1 MDKKEIESYKDD
13 VIKQINKYRNN
24 HGAKPL
30 MNYSDIDEIAQKFAD
45 KLSRAGSL
53 DYSYNQYQGQDLGES
68 VYESEVFIAPMKL
81 IKILYDENL
90 EYDYN
95 DRDPEPS
102 NFTQMVWKNS
112 ELIGFGM
119 QKNSEHKYYFVIN
132 YFPSGNVEGQ
142 FKKNVFPYGTKPVE
156 EAKPLIE
163 TNNSN
168 YGTKNL
174 EETKPIFKTNN
185 NKYVKR
191 SPKETKPI
199 LKINNNNY
207 ETNYFEETKP
217 IITTNNNNYEIN
229 SLEENKPI
237 FTTNNNKKES
247 SIRTIYKKR
256 DLSNGQNQ
264 IEITVNKHNEK
275 KVTFYEEGD
284 KDPFRIKKN
293 YDRQDSFISN
303 YKTPNESFINKIYSR
318 KSSFINK
325 DKDEDESEINDNSS
339 TKDAKYNYKKKVS
352 FSTKNLNHNNYSSN
366 KTSSIREYIRK
377 SLKKE
382 KDKEKEKENFAKSKD
397 NIRKS
402 TKKDNLRKSVNK
414 DKVRKS
420 MNKSFLRKSS
430 AKKEFSMKQSI
441 NKSFLKKPSGYKNYQ
456 KRDTK
461 NYNLNTSM
469 TNRKYKKKISFYDK
483 NNQKSSAVNINHPLR
498 DSSIDNQNNNTNY
511 KPSQTGHNFYKK
523 KSTKHLDKDN
533 AFSEKKNL
541 ITQLIERRKKELEAK
556 SKNRKSMKKDPNS
569 NNNHAYPKHGSSSV
583 DYNSFC
589 YEALQTH
596 NHYRKIHHVEP
607 LKLNKDLCKIAEN
620 YSKHLA
626 NIGYLQHS
634 DNCYHDD
641 ALGENLYFCFGMDP
655 TGSLVTKNWY
665 SEIKNY
671 NYNGDWSNGTGHFTQ
686 IVWKDTKEVGFGKS
700 KNAKGKTFVVA
711 NYYPAGNF
719 LGFFKYNVLRP

>member
-1 MDKKEIESYKDD
+1 MDKNDIESYKDD

-45 KLSRAGSL
+45 KLSKAGSL
-53 DYSYNQYQGQDLGES
+53 DYSYNQYRGQDLGES

-102 NFTQMVWKNS
+102 NFTQMVWRNS

-119 QKNSEHKYYFVIN
+119 QKNSDHKYYFVIN

-142 FKKNVFPYGTKPVE
+142 FKKNVFPYGTKIPE
-156 EAKPLIE
+156 EAKPIIE
-163 TNNSN
+163 TNNNN
-168 YGTKNL
+168 YGAK
-174 EETKPIFKTNN
+174 
-185 NKYVKR
+185 

-199 LKINNNNY
+199 SKIKNNY
-207 ETNYFEETKP
+207 EKRPPEETKP
-217 IITTNNNNYEIN
+217 KIETNNNNN
-229 SLEENKPI
+229 SKSPEENKPI
-237 FTTNNNKKES
+237 IKTNNNKKES

-256 DLSNGQNQ
+256 DLSNSQNHFEV
-264 IEITVNKHNEK
+264 IVNKNKEK

-293 YDRQDSFISN
+293 YDRQDSFINN
-303 YKTPNESFINKIYSR
+303 YKEPNESFINKIYSR
-318 KSSFINK
+318 KSSFIKK
-325 DKDEDESEINDNSS
+325 DKDDEDEDEINDNSS
-339 TKDAKYNYKKKVS
+339 TKDVKDNNYKKVS
-352 FSTKNLNHNNYSSN
+352 LSTININNNYNNNSN
-366 KTSSIREYIRK
+366 KKTSAIREYIRK

-382 KDKEKEKENFAKSKD
+382 KEKEKFAKSKD

-402 TKKDNLRKSVNK
+402 VKKDNLRKSTNK
-414 DKVRKS
+414 DKIRKS

-430 AKKEFSMKQSI
+430 GKKELSMNQST
-441 NKSFLKKPSGYKNYQ
+441 NKSFIRKPSGYKNYQ
-456 KRDTK
+456 KRDLK

-483 NNQKSSAVNINHPLR
+483 NKQKKSSVNLNGPQR
-498 DSSIDNQNNNTNY
+498 DSSIENHNYDSNY
-511 KPSQTGHNFYKK
+511 KPSQTGYNFYKK
-523 KSTKHLDKDN
+523 KSTKHLYNDN
-533 AFSEKKNL
+533 SFSEKKNL
-541 ITQLIERRKKELEAK
+541 LIQLIEKRKKELEKKNKNRSSIRKDPYNK
-556 SKNRKSMKKDPNS
+556 SKNNV
-569 NNNHAYPKHGSSSV
+569 NNNNQAYPKHGSSSA

-596 NHYRKIHHVEP
+596 NYYRKLHQVEP
-607 LKLNKDLCKIAEN
+607 LKLNKDLCKIAEK

-626 NIGYLQHS
+626 SIGYLEHS

-641 ALGENLYFCFGMDP
+641 ALGENLYFCYGMDP

-665 SEIKNY
+665 SEMKNY

-686 IVWKDTKEVGFGKS
+686 IVWKETKEVGFGKC
-700 KNAKGKTFVVA
+700 KNKKGRTFVVA
-711 NYYPAGNF
+711 NYYPTGNV
-719 LGFFKYNVLRP
+719 LGFFKYNVFRPNK

>member
-1 MDKKEIESYKDD
+1 MDKNEIESYKDD
-13 VIKQINKYRNN
+13 VIKQINKYRSS

-30 MNYSDIDEIAQKFAD
+30 MNYSDIDEISQKFAD
-45 KLSRAGSL
+45 KLSRTGSL
-53 DYSYNQYQGQDLGES
+53 DYSYNQYRGQDLGES

-119 QKNSEHKYYFVIN
+119 QKNSDHKYYFVIN

-142 FKKNVFPYGTKPVE
+142 FKKNVFPYGTKPPE
-156 EAKPLIE
+156 EAKPIIE

-168 YGTKNL
+168 YGLKSPKEPKPIFKSNKSNYGKKSPQETKLIIETNNNNYGTNSP
-174 EETKPIFKTNN
+174 EETKPIFK
-185 NKYVKR
+185 
-191 SPKETKPI
+191 
-199 LKINNNNY
+199 
-207 ETNYFEETKP
+207 
-217 IITTNNNNYEIN
+217 
-229 SLEENKPI
+229 
-237 FTTNNNKKES
+237 TNNNKKES

-256 DLSNGQNQ
+256 DISNGQNHF
-264 IEITVNKHNEK
+264 EVTVNKNKEK
-275 KVTFYEEGD
+275 KVTFFEEED
-284 KDPFRIKKN
+284 KETFRIKKN
-293 YDRQDSFISN
+293 YVRQDSYISN
-303 YKTPNESFINKIYSR
+303 YKEPNESLINKIYSR
-318 KSSFINK
+318 KSSFIKK
-325 DKDEDESEINDNSS
+325 DKDEDDDEVNDNSS
-339 TKDAKYNYKKKVS
+339 TKDVKDNNYKKVS
-352 FSTKNLNHNNYSSN
+352 FSTININHNNNNSNSNSKSSA
-366 KTSSIREYIRK
+366 IREYIRK

-402 TKKDNLRKSVNK
+402 VKKDNLRKSVNK
-414 DKVRKS
+414 DKIRKS

-430 AKKEFSMKQSI
+430 AKKELSTKESI
-441 NKSFLKKPSGYKNYQ
+441 NKSFIKKPSGYKNYQ

-483 NNQKSSAVNINHPLR
+483 NNKKKSAVNVNNPQR
-498 DSSIDNQNNNTNY
+498 DSSIDNHNYNNNY
-511 KPSQTGHNFYKK
+511 KPSQTGYNFYKK
-523 KSTKHLDKDN
+523 KSTKNLDKHHDNDN

-541 ITQLIERRKKELEAK
+541 LIQLIERRKKELENK
-556 SKNRKSMKKDPNS
+556 KKNRSSIRRDPYSNTKNNVN
-569 NNNHAYPKHGSSSV
+569 NNNHANTKHGSSSV

-596 NHYRKIHHVEP
+596 NHYRKLHQVEP
-607 LKLNKDLCKIAEN
+607 LKLNKDLCKIAEK

-626 NIGYLQHS
+626 SIGYLEHS

-665 SEIKNY
+665 SEVKNY
-671 NYNGDWSNGTGHFTQ
+671 KYNGDWSNGTGHFTQ
-686 IVWKDTKEVGFGKS
+686 IVWKESKEVGFGKC
-700 KNAKGKTFVVA
+700 KNQKGKTFVVA
-711 NYYPAGNF
+711 NYYPAGNI
-719 LGFFKYNVLRP
+719 LGFFKYNVLRPNK

>member
-1 MDKKEIESYKDD
+1 MDKNGIESYKED

-30 MNYSDIDEIAQKFAD
+30 MSYSEIDEIAQKFAD
-45 KLSRAGSL
+45 KLSITGNL
-53 DYSYNQYQGQDLGES
+53 DYSYNQYRGQDLGES

-119 QKNSEHKYYFVIN
+119 QKNSSNKYYFVIN

-142 FKKNVFPYGTKPVE
+142 FKKNVYPYGTKPPE
-156 EAKPLIE
+156 EAKPIIE
-163 TNNSN
+163 TNNN
-168 YGTKNL
+168 YYKKRPL
-174 EETKPIFKTNN
+174 EENKPIFKTNN
-185 NKYVKR
+185 NNYGK
-191 SPKETKPI
+191 KP
-199 LKINNNNY
+199 
-207 ETNYFEETKP
+207 TEEA
-217 IITTNNNNYEIN
+217 
-229 SLEENKPI
+229 KPI
-237 FTTNNNKKES
+237 FKANNNKKES

-256 DLSNGQNQ
+256 VLSNGQNH
-264 IEITVNKHNEK
+264 IEVAVNKNNEK

-293 YDRQDSFISN
+293 YDRQDSFINN
-303 YKTPNESFINKIYSR
+303 YIEPNESFINKIYS
-318 KSSFINK
+318 KKNSFIK
-325 DKDEDESEINDNSS
+325 TDKDEDKVNDNAS
-339 TKDAKYNYKKKVS
+339 TKDIKDNYYKKVS
-352 FSTKNLNHNNYSSN
+352 LSTININHNNSNN
-366 KTSSIREYIRK
+366 KTSAIREYIRK

-382 KDKEKEKENFAKSKD
+382 KDKEKDNFAKSKD

-402 TKKDNLRKSVNK
+402 IKKDIFMKSINK
-414 DKVRKS
+414 DKIRKS

-430 AKKEFSMKQSI
+430 AKKDLSMKQST
-441 NKSFLKKPSGYKNYQ
+441 NKSFIKKPSGYKNYQ
-456 KRDTK
+456 KRDVN
-461 NYNLNTSM
+461 NYNLNTPI

-483 NNQKSSAVNINHPLR
+483 NNQKNSAVNVNHPQR
-498 DSSIDNQNNNTNY
+498 DSSIDNHNYNNNF
-511 KPSQTGHNFYKK
+511 KPSQTGYNFYKK
-523 KSTKHLDKDN
+523 KQTKHLDNDN

-541 ITQLIERRKKELEAK
+541 LSQLIEKRKKDLENKNKNRSSRRDPYNNAK
-556 SKNRKSMKKDPNS
+556 SNINS
-569 NNNHAYPKHGSSSV
+569 NNHAYPKHGSSSV

-596 NHYRKIHHVEP
+596 NHYRKLHHVEP
-607 LKLNKDLCKIAEN
+607 LKLNKELCKIAEN

-626 NIGYLQHS
+626 NIGHLQHS

-686 IVWKDTKEVGFGKS
+686 IVWKETKEVGFGKS
-700 KNAKGKTFVVA
+700 KNPKGKTFVVA
-711 NYYPAGNF
+711 NYYPAGNV